1 MKYLILCLFLLC
13 GELLV
18 CAQHMLSRQ
27 FPFFYQLSS
36 NEIFDIYQDRTGY
49 LWIGTTNGLARY
61 DGYGLQTFRSDYK
74 NLNLLS
80 DNSIVCIT
88 DNDVYV
94 WIATRKGVN
103 LYNKQTCQ
111 VIPFPDERLR
121 NRVIDYI
128 VIDKNEISWIA
139 SGGKIYKCDS
149 TAHVIRE
156 YELSS
161 ESGKS
166 PTVNSIYVDSGGSVW
181 VLSYAGLFKYD
192 LHTDSFVGYPQLEK
206 GNSFFTMFQD
216 SSGNYWIGTWGE
228 GLWQF
233 FPDKAGEECYKR
245 HHVLNPRSGETEPIF
260 FSMTQDDT
268 FGYLWLLSYGGLY
281 ALEYTGE
288 GTLKQV
294 DIHDLVDT
302 QMMYTRIRKDREGN
316 LWLASYDMAYTI
328 FFDNSNI
335 DNYPLRQFKE
345 QTGWDANL
353 LNLCLD
359 GDNVLWMSQDRYGLC
374 LYDLSR
380 DAFADISK
388 TGNLGEAD
396 ILIKSCSKSGV
407 WASIR
412 GVTRLIRLTNQN
424 LRVQVAEDVD
434 LSELIKKQEMIKGLV
449 EDGDGNLWI
458 TTWNNIYVK
467 CPDVRNLINQ
477 DAALPL
483 MSSLACDMQG
493 RIWGISADKQVY
505 RLHYADNKIS
515 YEQKGNLM
523 LYFYEKEEVKKICVD
538 EEGCLWVISSLG
550 KIFKSDKDKQT
561 LANMCLD
568 DVIDDCSVLGLL
580 SNKGNVWIITN
591 KKILC
596 YDIRRK
602 IYTGYTTS
610 DDNMLVDVFRYRA
623 FSGDSQG
630 GLYAGGHRGVT
641 HIRSV
646 GTSQESKAYSN
657 PVITDVKV
665 GDKSIFFP
673 YTSEENTVENISLDP
688 NDRNIE
694 IFFSPLQYSLNA
706 RCRAAYK
713 LEGVDKDWIVL
724 NHDKYSA
731 FYNQLKRGT
740 YKFRLKLEYE
750 QGKWTEDSVL
760 LILEKKPA
768 FYETW
773 FAYFVY
779 ALLIGLCFYTVI
791 RLYMRRIRLK
801 SEVKLQE
808 ELTRTKLTYFTNV
821 SHELLTPLTV
831 ISCISDYLDQK
842 APNMEQ
848 QAVMLRANVDKLK
861 RLIQQVLDFRKMDV
875 GKLKLN
881 VSEGEINEFIL
892 NICRINF
899 LPLALKKNITLETRI
914 RAEEEFGYLD
924 FDKLDKILHNLLSN
938 AIKYTP
944 ENKRIIVEARTEVC
958 EENHRM
964 LLLKVE
970 DEGIGIPAKEI
981 EHVFT
986 RFYSSRK
993 NRGIESNG
1001 IGLSL
1006 TKDLVNLHHGTIMV
1020 ESVQGQG
1027 TCFTVKLPID
1037 KESYAADELVDET
1050 MVSSSAPDEQ
1060 YSEDCAVLSDDTDK
1074 LTLLLIDDNTELLFM
1089 MKEIF
1094 KERFTVLTAV
1104 DGKNAWE
1111 KLNNNEVDV
1120 ILCDVMLP
1128 DVNGWELCTRI
1139 KGDMR
1144 FNHIPVIILTAKN
1157 GIDDRVASYEAGADG
1172 YIAKPFELKILFA
1185 RVDNL
1190 IRSSKM
1196 RQAAFRKEEN
1206 INLEGLAYPSAD
1218 KQFLQSIIDSIEQ
1231 HLEESEFDLE
1241 HLSTEMNMSKST
1253 LYRKIKSMTGMTP
1266 LDFVRNVKMKRAC
1279 MMLLARTL
1287 NISEIAYAIG
1297 FSSPK
1302 YFTKCFKE
1310 EFGVTPTEYLQ
1321 RQGETNS

>member
-13 GELLV
+13 GELFV

-80 DNSIVCIT
+80 GNSIVCIA
-88 DNDVYV
+88 DNDIYV

-103 LYNKQTCQ
+103 LYDKQTCRI
-111 VIPFPDERLR
+111 IPFPDERLR
-121 NRVIDYI
+121 NGAIDYI
-128 VIDKNEISWIA
+128 VIDKSETSWIA

-149 TAHVIRE
+149 TAHAIQE

-161 ESGKS
+161 EPGKR
-166 PTVNSIYVDSGGSVW
+166 PAVNSIYVDHAGQVW

-192 LHTDSFVGYPQLEK
+192 LHTDSFVSYPQLGK
-206 GNSFFTMFQD
+206 GNLMFTMFQD
-216 SSGNYWIGTWGE
+216 RLGNYWIGTWGE

-233 FPDKAGEECYKR
+233 FPDKEECYKR

-302 QMMYTRIRKDREGN
+302 QMMYTRICKDREGN

-359 GDNVLWMSQDRYGLC
+359 GDNILWMSQDRYGLC

-388 TGNLGEAD
+388 TGSLGEAD
-396 ILIKSCSKSGV
+396 ILVKSISRSGV

-412 GVTRLIRLTNQN
+412 GTTRLVRLTSQN
-424 LRVQVAEDVD
+424 LKVQVAEEVD
-434 LSELIKKQEMIKGLV
+434 LSELIKKQEAIKGLV
-449 EDGDGNLWI
+449 EDSGGNLWI

-467 CPDVRNLINQ
+467 CPDSRTLINQ
-477 DAALPL
+477 DAGLPL
-483 MSSLACDMQG
+483 MSSLVCDMQG

-505 RLHYADNKIS
+505 RLYYADNKIC
-515 YEQKGNLM
+515 YKQKGNLM
-523 LYFYEKEEVKKICVD
+523 LHFYEKEEVKNICVD

-550 KIFKSDKDKQT
+550 KIFKSDTEKQT
-561 LANMCLD
+561 FENMSLD
-568 DVIDDCSVLGLL
+568 DIIDDCSVLGLL
-580 SNKGNVWIITN
+580 SDKGNVWIITN

-596 YDIRRK
+596 YDIHRK
-602 IYTGYTTS
+602 IYTDYATS
-610 DDNMLVDVFRYRA
+610 DDNMLVDVFRYKA
-623 FSGDSQG
+623 FSGDSRG
-630 GLYAGGHRGVT
+630 GLYAGGHRGFT

-646 GTSQESKAYSN
+646 DTLQADKVYPR

-665 GDKSIFFP
+665 GDKSLFFP
-673 YTSEENTVENISLDP
+673 CVSEDNTVESIFLDP

-724 NHDKYSA
+724 NNDKYSA

-750 QGKWTEDSVL
+750 RGRWTEEEVL
-760 LILEKKPA
+760 LTIVKEPA

-773 FAYFVY
+773 FACLIYVI
-779 ALLIGLCFYTVI
+779 LIGLCFYTVI
-791 RLYMRRIRLK
+791 RLYMRRIKLK
-801 SEVKLQE
+801 SEVRLQE

-831 ISCISDYLDQK
+831 ISCISDYIDQK
-842 APNMEQ
+842 APAVQ
-848 QAVMLRANVDKLK
+848 QQSAMLKANVDKLK

-881 VSEGEINEFIL
+881 VSEGDIREFIL
-892 NICRINF
+892 NICQINF
-899 LPLALKKNITLETRI
+899 LPLAEKKHIALEARVDV
-914 RAEEEFGYLD
+914 EELSGYVD

-944 ENKRIIVEARTEVC
+944 ESKRIIVEAWAETDEKKNRV
-958 EENHRM
+958 

-1027 TCFTVKLPID
+1027 TCFTVKLPIG
-1037 KESYAADELVDET
+1037 KESYASDELVGET
-1050 MVSSSAPDEQ
+1050 MVLSSVPDEQ
-1060 YSEDCAVLSDDTDK
+1060 YSEDCVSPADADK
-1074 LTLLLIDDNTELLFM
+1074 FTLLLIDDNAELLFM
-1089 MKEIF
+1089 MKEMF

-1104 DGKNAWE
+1104 DGQHAWE

-1128 DVNGWELCTRI
+1128 DVNGWELCMRI
-1139 KGDMR
+1139 KRDMR

-1190 IRSSKM
+1190 IQSSKM
-1196 RQAAFRKEEN
+1196 RQVAFRKEEN
-1206 INLEGLAYPSAD
+1206 ISLEGLAYPSAD

-1321 RQGETNS
+1321 RQGEVIP